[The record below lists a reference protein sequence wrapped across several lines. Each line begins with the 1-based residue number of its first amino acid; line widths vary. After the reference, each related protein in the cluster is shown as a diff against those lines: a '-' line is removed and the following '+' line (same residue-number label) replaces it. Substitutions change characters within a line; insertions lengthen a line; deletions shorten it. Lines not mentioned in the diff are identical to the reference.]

1 MRDFYPRLLTILGA
15 AFVLWLILGF
25 WPLAV
30 ASKSVFS
37 LLVVL
42 VCGTMVW
49 RQAGKH
55 RLLATRVQ
63 GTRQEHLPPEDYQGA
78 VILVCG
84 DNTALFA
91 PDSWQRETCHGWYL
105 RVEDAPQLPLLV
117 QLLNQ
122 YRPALVPQLSIL
134 LATFPEQHV
143 CEGDFTHRLRGWQR
157 AVGQC
162 HLTLGCALPL
172 WGVTW
177 VSPPVAGTGAEPVWF
192 SALSRHPEMQVHQ
205 PGQVNLPLSQWVNDA
220 HGRSRLP
227 CMSMALWLGS
237 LLAWRERTIQP
248 VLSVPAEDLPGLEF
262 CQQGVCVAP
271 VKGEQGNLW
280 QQHIASYTALP
291 PDVTATEASLPL
303 PDLFLPELPHG
314 SGIKPQWVFWR
325 YAGFLGGAFLA
336 LAMLASWVNNQQLIR
351 NIGDHLALY
360 QRTSGEWGEP
370 RLHTQQRLQAD
381 ATQLGTWQRLGVPQR
396 YSLGLYQGERLLP
409 LLEAALISQAPPPLP
424 LPVATTTIPVPE
436 TLNLDSLSLFD
447 SGKYTLKPGSSSV
460 LESALVAIRERPG
473 GLVVIAGHTDNTG
486 NPAHNQL
493 LSLKRAEA
501 VRDWMRDTG
510 GVPESCFAVQ
520 GYGESSPVAPNGTPE
535 GRARNRRVEI
545 TLLPGANACQVPGSN
560 TNTAA

>member
-1 MRDFYPRLLTILGA
+1 MRDLYPRLLTALGA
-15 AFVLWLILGF
+15 VLALWLILGF
-25 WPLAV
+25 WPLSE
-30 ASKSVFS
+30 ASKAVLS

-42 VCGTMVW
+42 VCGVMLW
-49 RQAGKH
+49 RQQGTNRA
-55 RLLATRVQ
+55 LATRVK
-63 GTRQEHLPPEDYQGA
+63 GTRQEHLPPEGYQGA

-117 QLLNQ
+117 QLFNQ

-134 LATFPEQHV
+134 LATFPEHHC
-143 CEGDFTHRLRGWQR
+143 CEGDFIHRLRGWQR

-162 HLTLGCALPL
+162 HLPLGCALPL

-192 SALSRHPEMQVHQ
+192 SALNHHPEMQVHQ

-220 HGRSRLP
+220 HGRSRQP
-227 CMSMALWLGS
+227 CVSMALWLGS
-237 LLAWRERTIQP
+237 LLAWRERAIQP
-248 VLSVPAEDLPGLEF
+248 VLSVPAGDLPALEF

-271 VKGEQGNLW
+271 VQGEQGNLW

-291 PDVTATEASLPL
+291 PGAAATESSLPL
-303 PDLFLPELPHG
+303 PDLFLPELPHRP
-314 SGIKPQWVFWR
+314 GITPQSVFWR
-325 YAGFLGGAFLA
+325 YAGLLGGAFLA

-351 NIGDHLALY
+351 DIGDHLALY
-360 QRTSGEWGEP
+360 QRTSGGWAEP
-370 RLHTQQRLQAD
+370 VLLAQQRLQAD
-381 ATQLGTWQRLGVPQR
+381 AAQLGTWQRQGVPQR

-409 LLEAALISQAPPPLP
+409 LLEAALTDKAPLP
-424 LPVATTTIPVPE
+424 LPHPVVTTTIPEPE

-447 SGKYTLKPGSSSV
+447 SGKYKLKPGSTSV
-460 LESALVAIRERPG
+460 LVSALVAIRERPG

-520 GYGESSPVAPNGTPE
+520 GYGESRPVAPNGTPE

-545 TLLPGANACQVPGSN
+545 TLLPGANACQIPGSN
-560 TNTAA
+560 INTAA